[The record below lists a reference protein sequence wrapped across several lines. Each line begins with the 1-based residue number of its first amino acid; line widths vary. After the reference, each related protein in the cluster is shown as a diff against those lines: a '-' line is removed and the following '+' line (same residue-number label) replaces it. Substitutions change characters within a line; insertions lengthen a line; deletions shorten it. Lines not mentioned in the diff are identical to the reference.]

1 MRWVVFDYGDV
12 ISKHTSG
19 LPALARLLG
28 TPLAGFDAVYWAS
41 RESYDNGRTDLDYWR
56 AIGAAVGVD
65 VDEELSGRLT
75 ELDVAGW
82 LDVEPA
88 SADLLTDLSE
98 AGVPMALLSNAPTTF
113 ARTAEQQPWTKHFRH
128 LLFSAD
134 LGFVKPDAR
143 IWAALADRLDAEPDD
158 LVFFDDRQ
166 VNIDGAVTAGL
177 SGLLWR
183 GADGARRELREL
195 GLLS

>member
-1 MRWVVFDYGDV
+1 
-12 ISKHTSG
+12 
-19 LPALARLLG
+19 LARLLG
-28 TPLAGFDAVYWAS
+28 TPLTGFDAVYWAS